1 MQSVSR
7 SDCRLWSCF
16 LTKWGSKPPRWS
28 APPRRGAGVAL
39 ALSQQTACPSSSSLT
54 AVSSVASRTENGHV
68 SLALPDTIRDVCV
81 NQVGACEAMGPTSQG
96 PTTSSNLAVEHYLG
110 SCLISATARKH
121 PAKHEFHPQQQQHH
135 HQQHHAQPPPP
146 YNGWTGMPL
155 ISMAAAGRRTG
166 KECVQT
172 ARSPLSRLAIHTQGA
187 PLILAGHYGRGN
199 NNNNK
204 GPHQM
209 GHKGPQVPLRLIV
222 PKHHPSG
229 PILTPLMRNQPPKTP
244 GSPPVSD
251 NVSVASDESSGHSEN
266 SLPRIIKPRKRRKK
280 ERKPSNSSSGGTP
293 ETETPPGGQ
302 QQPTSIVTLQP
313 YVPLCYEFDKFKQRA
328 ARKPDKI
335 APIQCVVAAEVMR
348 PELDEDLHPAL
359 CQCSLCDPA
368 GLIFDVERLCHSPTL
383 LSPPL
388 YRVSSAPPI
397 GWRRDE
403 LFRTTSEPVQAP
415 AAKPTEYCVQHELEV
430 TSEIV
435 TCLNGHRDIE
445 IRFFVP
451 SSCSSHG
458 AWKPPASEE

>member
-1 MQSVSR
+1 
-7 SDCRLWSCF
+7 
-16 LTKWGSKPPRWS
+16 
-28 APPRRGAGVAL
+28 
-39 ALSQQTACPSSSSLT
+39 
-54 AVSSVASRTENGHV
+54 
-68 SLALPDTIRDVCV
+68 
-81 NQVGACEAMGPTSQG
+81 MGPTSQG

-121 PAKHEFHPQQQQHH
+121 PAKHQEFHPQQHHHPHQQQHH
-135 HQQHHAQPPPP
+135 VQPPPP

-166 KECVQT
+166 KECVQQVV
-172 ARSPLSRLAIHTQGA
+172 RSPLSRLAIHTQGA
-187 PLILAGHYGRGN
+187 PLILAGHYGRGG
-199 NNNNK
+199 NK
-204 GPHQM
+204 PQHM

-222 PKHHPSG
+222 PKHHPAG
-229 PILTPLMRNQPPKTP
+229 PIMTPLASMRKEPPKTP

-280 ERKPSNSSSGGTP
+280 ERKPSNSSTP
-293 ETETPPGGQ
+293 EMETPPG
-302 QQPTSIVTLQP
+302 QPTSIVTLQP

-328 ARKPDKI
+328 RKPVDKI
-335 APIQCVVAAEVMR
+335 APLCPAEVR
-348 PELDEDLHPAL
+348 PELLHPLLLDEELHPSL

-388 YRVSSAPPI
+388 YRVSSTPPI

-403 LFRTTSEPVQAP
+403 LFRTTSEPVVAP
-415 AAKPTEYCVQHELEV
+415 TKPTEYCVQHELEV

-435 TCLNGHRDIE
+435 TSLNGHRDIE

-451 SSCSSHG
+451 SSSG
-458 AWKPPASEE
+458 WKPPASEE

>member
-1 MQSVSR
+1 
-7 SDCRLWSCF
+7 
-16 LTKWGSKPPRWS
+16 
-28 APPRRGAGVAL
+28 
-39 ALSQQTACPSSSSLT
+39 
-54 AVSSVASRTENGHV
+54 
-68 SLALPDTIRDVCV
+68 
-81 NQVGACEAMGPTSQG
+81 MGPTSQG

-121 PAKHEFHPQQQQHH
+121 PGAKHQDYQHPQQQQHH
-135 HQQHHAQPPPP
+135 HQHHPHAQPPPP

-155 ISMAAAGRRTG
+155 ISMAAAGRRTN
-166 KECVQT
+166 KESVQV

-187 PLILAGHYGRGN
+187 PLILAGHYGRGG
-199 NNNNK
+199 NK
-204 GPHQM
+204 GPQHM

-222 PKHHPSG
+222 PKHHPAG
-229 PILTPLMRNQPPKTP
+229 PILTPLASMRKEPPKTP

-280 ERKPSNSSSGGTP
+280 ERKPSNSSSSP
-293 ETETPPGGQ
+293 ETESPPGG
-302 QQPTSIVTLQP
+302 QPTSIVTLQP

-328 ARKPDKI
+328 ARKPADKV
-335 APIQCVVAAEVMR
+335 APLEVR
-348 PELDEDLHPAL
+348 PDLLHPLLLDEELQHPAL

-388 YRVSSAPPI
+388 YRVSSTPPI

-403 LFRTTSEPVQAP
+403 LFRTTSEPVVT
-415 AAKPTEYCVQHELEV
+415 KPTEYCVQHELEV

-435 TCLNGHRDIE
+435 TSLNGHRDIE

-451 SSCSSHG
+451 SSSG
-458 AWKPPASEE
+458 WKPSASEE

>member
-1 MQSVSR
+1 
-7 SDCRLWSCF
+7 
-16 LTKWGSKPPRWS
+16 
-28 APPRRGAGVAL
+28 
-39 ALSQQTACPSSSSLT
+39 
-54 AVSSVASRTENGHV
+54 
-68 SLALPDTIRDVCV
+68 
-81 NQVGACEAMGPTSQG
+81 MGPTSQG

-121 PAKHEFHPQQQQHH
+121 PAKHEYHHQQQIHHPQQHH
-135 HQQHHAQPPPP
+135 PQQHHAQPPPP

-166 KECVQT
+166 KESVQA

-187 PLILAGHYGRGN
+187 PLILAGHYGR
-199 NNNNK
+199 NK
-204 GPHQM
+204 GPQM

-229 PILTPLMRNQPPKTP
+229 PILTPLVSRKEPPKTP

-293 ETETPPGGQ
+293 DTETPPG
-302 QQPTSIVTLQP
+302 QPTSIVTLQP

-328 ARKPDKI
+328 KKPDK
-335 APIQCVVAAEVMR
+335 VVPLCPADVR
-348 PELDEDLHPAL
+348 PELDEELHPSL

-368 GLIFDVERLCHSPTL
+368 GLILDVERLCHSPTL

-388 YRVSSAPPI
+388 YRVSSMPPI
-397 GWRRDE
+397 GWRREE
-403 LFRTTSEPVQAP
+403 LFRTTSEPVA

-435 TCLNGHRDIE
+435 TSLNGHRDIE

-451 SSCSSHG
+451 SSG
-458 AWKPPASEE
+458 WKPPAREE